1 MVDVTL
7 SWNAD
12 RASIEIRDYGS
23 GLNLDQ
29 ADQLGQAF
37 VTDKADGLGSGS
49 VSISGHINPIWRF
62 SEPTKCGQL
71 RPRYFDPYPFTSGKS
86 FGMNY
91 LLVDDD
97 AVFSAVLARML
108 VRRGDQAVTAS
119 NGTQASELC
128 DQTIDRVVLDLKL
141 EQESGLSILQQL
153 RDIQP
158 NIDVVILTGYSSIS
172 TAVEAIKLG
181 AINYLC
187 KPASVDEIIAAFEN
201 TDGEVALEQ
210 SPPSVNRLEWEH
222 IQRVLNEND
231 GNISATARSLGMHR
245 RTLQRKLQKR
255 PVKN

>member
-1 MVDVTL
+1 
-7 SWNAD
+7 
-12 RASIEIRDYGS
+12 
-23 GLNLDQ
+23 
-29 ADQLGQAF
+29 
-37 VTDKADGLGSGS
+37 
-49 VSISGHINPIWRF
+49 
-62 SEPTKCGQL
+62 
-71 RPRYFDPYPFTSGKS
+71 
-86 FGMNY
+86 MNY

-97 AVFSAVLARML
+97 AVFSTVLARML
-108 VRRGDQAVTAS
+108 VRRGDQAITAS
-119 NGTQASELC
+119 NGAQAAALL
-128 DQTIDRVVLDLKL
+128 DHPIDRVVLDLKL

-158 NIDVVILTGYSSIS
+158 DIEVVILTGYSSIS

-181 AINYLC
+181 ATNYLC
-187 KPASVDEIIAAFEN
+187 KPASVDEIIAAFEK
-201 TDGEVALEQ
+201 TDGEVAVEQ

>member
-1 MVDVTL
+1 
-7 SWNAD
+7 
-12 RASIEIRDYGS
+12 
-23 GLNLDQ
+23 
-29 ADQLGQAF
+29 
-37 VTDKADGLGSGS
+37 
-49 VSISGHINPIWRF
+49 
-62 SEPTKCGQL
+62 
-71 RPRYFDPYPFTSGKS
+71 
-86 FGMNY
+86 MNY

-187 KPASVDEIIAAFEN
+187 KPASVDEIIAAFEK
-201 TDGEVALEQ
+201 TDGEVTLEQ

>member
-1 MVDVTL
+1 
-7 SWNAD
+7 
-12 RASIEIRDYGS
+12 
-23 GLNLDQ
+23 
-29 ADQLGQAF
+29 
-37 VTDKADGLGSGS
+37 
-49 VSISGHINPIWRF
+49 
-62 SEPTKCGQL
+62 
-71 RPRYFDPYPFTSGKS
+71 
-86 FGMNY
+86 MNY

-108 VRRGDQAVTAS
+108 VRRGDQAITAS
-119 NGTQASELC
+119 NGTQASKLC

-201 TDGEVALEQ
+201 IDGEVALEQ